1 MVFSSQ
7 VAEWTDEDYAALAK
21 AMAKF
26 PGGTPGRWER
36 IAHELGRRA
45 DEVSRIIV
53 RGISGAQHSSK
64 TERVACKS
72 LHFRCLWGSW
82 LQVKLSKFQVIFV

>member
-1 MVFSSQ
+1 MWFPFGISKNVYLTVVFSSQ
-7 VAEWTDEDYAALAK
+7 VAEWIDEDYAALAK
-21 AMAKF
+21 AMSKF

-64 TERVACKS
+64 TA
-72 LHFRCLWGSW
+72 RCMQEPPL
-82 LQVKLSKFQVIFV
+82 